1 MFIMVNFG
9 KAFTYIFED
18 ENWFD
23 KLIVPVLVSLIPVVG
38 AMAFLGYTL
47 RTVKNVA
54 YNEARPLPVFSFGED
69 LRRGF
74 RYFLIQLVYSLPIMI
89 VTLVMLIP
97 LFMIDN
103 NNNMGI
109 LAVVFMI
116 FGSLIILAYSLFLA
130 IFQPIAMANFAVKD
144 TFSSAFEWGNF
155 FRRLR
160 NNFPAWLIVLA
171 GVLISSFI
179 TPLGSVLLLI
189 GAVITSSYSQLM
201 VAHLAGQA
209 YTASESQQ

>member
-1 MFIMVNFG
+1 MVNFG

-38 AMAFLGYTL
+38 TMAFLGYTL
-47 RTVKNVA
+47 RTAKNVA
-54 YNEARPLPVFSFGED
+54 YNEARPLPVFSFSED
-69 LRRGF
+69 LKRGF
-74 RYFLIQLVYSLPIMI
+74 RYFLVRLVYSLPIMI
-89 VTLVMLIP
+89 VAGVMSIP

-103 NNNMGI
+103 NNSIGI
-109 LAVVFMI
+109 IAVVFII
-116 FGSLIILAYSLFLA
+116 FGSLIIVAFSLFIAFL
-130 IFQPIAMANFAVKD
+130 QPIAMANFAVKD

-160 NNFPAWLIVLA
+160 NNFPAWLLVLA
-171 GVLISSFI
+171 GGLISGFI
-179 TPLGSVLLLI
+179 APLGSVLLII

-201 VAHLAGQA
+201 IAHLAGQA